1 MCVVIEKEKVVVIVL
16 LACATKYISIIKI
29 DPSSIIYRAEKE
41 SAKQILCE
49 QCLLDDIKTE
59 ATRFCKSCKDPEPMC
74 EICAKQ
80 HIRQKDSRDHEICQD
95 LQMMSKK
102 T

>member
-1 MCVVIEKEKVVVIVL
+1 MFRINKN
-16 LACATKYISIIKI
+16 TFYF
-29 DPSSIIYRAEKE
+29 IYREEKE

-49 QCLLDDIKTE
+49 QCLLDDTKTE
-59 ATRFCKSCKDPEPMC
+59 ATRFCRSCQDPEPMC

-102 T
+102 TYVFSNNLVQVFDMHFDFFK